1 MLEVVDPEG
10 IFYRTSRVPR
20 QKIARISCALIQWF
34 KYRGQTTEY
43 MYISQTRAST
53 KKKVTSFLD
62 SYIF

>member
-10 IFYRTSRVPR
+10 IFYRTSWVPLW
-20 QKIARISCALIQWF
+20 KIARISCALIQWF

-53 KKKVTSFLD
+53 KKKLPRF
-62 SYIF
+62 